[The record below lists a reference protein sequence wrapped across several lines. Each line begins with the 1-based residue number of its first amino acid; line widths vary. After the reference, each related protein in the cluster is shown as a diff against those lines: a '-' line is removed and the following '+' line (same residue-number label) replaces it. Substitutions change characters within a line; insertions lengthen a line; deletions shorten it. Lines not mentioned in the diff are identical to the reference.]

1 MHPWVAACLPCW
13 GQARVTQPFRGAPRS
28 TTHTRRNAYYHLLPA
43 RNRWRGCGLPVP
55 RIPPPR
61 RRVRAGRN
69 RQQALS
75 VTRQRHWASRP
86 SAHNAPSWL
95 QPCPTGLLHRQISL
109 CSRASLASVTRPTTS
124 PPSAPPLDL
133 PRIGR
138 PARWSHIHL
147 LHLLQR
153 LHVAPP
159 WYRSPCPTA
168 PPPSATGP
176 STPGQCLSAAQSATQ
191 QWV

>member
-1 MHPWVAACLPCW
+1 M
-13 GQARVTQPFRGAPRS
+13 
-28 TTHTRRNAYYHLLPA
+28 
-43 RNRWRGCGLPVP
+43 
-55 RIPPPR
+55 
-61 RRVRAGRN
+61 RAGRN

-75 VTRQRHWASRP
+75 VAQHD
-86 SAHNAPSWL
+86 SAIGLP
-95 QPCPTGLLHRQISL
+95 GLLLTMLLPGFSPAQ
-109 CSRASLASVTRPTTS
+109 RAYSIGKSVFAHTPPWPRSPRPTTS
-124 PPSAPPLDL
+124 PPSAPRRFPPLDL

-153 LHVAPP
+153 LHLAPP

-176 STPGQCLSAAQSATQ
+176 STRLASASRLLNRQRSSADDEQVATDGRHRSLRKVILWPYWLCSAAWRLDVAM
-191 QWV
+191 